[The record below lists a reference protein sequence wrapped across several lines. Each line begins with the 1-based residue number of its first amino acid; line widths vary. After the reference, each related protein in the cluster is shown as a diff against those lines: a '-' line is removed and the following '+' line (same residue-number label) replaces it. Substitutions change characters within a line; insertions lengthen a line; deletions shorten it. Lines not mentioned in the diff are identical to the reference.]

1 MGKGKN
7 FLKFLGTAGARFV
20 MIRQLRS
27 SAGLW
32 LNYNS
37 TNLLIDPGPGCLVR
51 CYKSRPKLD
60 PYKLD
65 GIILTHKHLDHSG
78 DLNVMIEAMTEGGF
92 KKKGKLFLPSD
103 ALGEGGVVFSYL
115 EAKVKKIEKLKKKK
129 FKVKDIEFSVPI
141 KNKHSVE
148 TYGVKF
154 YLGKEVVAYVSDTK
168 NFNKLAK
175 AYSDTTLLILNVV
188 FFKTRSDYDHLSL
201 FEAVDLVKRIKPK
214 KAIFTH
220 FGISM
225 LKKKPHLLE
234 EETKKETGLDIRFAY
249 DGMSVDIA

>member
-1 MGKGKN
+1 MGKNNN

-20 MIRQLRS
+20 MIKQLRS
-27 SAGLW
+27 SAGIW

-37 TNLLIDPGPGCLVR
+37 TNILIDPGPGCLVR
-51 CYKSRPKLD
+51 CHRCRPKLD

-78 DLNVMIEAMTEGGF
+78 DLNVMIEAVTEGGF
-92 KKKGKLFLPSD
+92 KKKGKLFLPAD
-103 ALGEGGVVFSYL
+103 ALGKDGVVFSYL

-168 NFNKLAK
+168 NFDKLIK
-175 AYSDTTLLILNVV
+175 AYSDVTLLILNVV
-188 FFKTRSDYDHLSL
+188 FFKARPDYDHLSL
-201 FEAVDLVKRIKPK
+201 PEAVNLVKQIKPK

-220 FGISM
+220 FGISI
-225 LKKKPHLLE
+225 LKKNPYLLE
-234 EETKKETGLDIRFAY
+234 EKIKKETGLDIRFAY
-249 DGMSVDIA
+249 DGMSIDIK

>member
-1 MGKGKN
+1 MANKN
-7 FLKFLGTAGARFV
+7 FIKFLGTAGARFV

-27 SAGLW
+27 SAGIW

-51 CYKSRPKLD
+51 CHKSRPKLD
-60 PYKLD
+60 PSKLD

-78 DLNVMIEAMTEGGF
+78 DLNVMVEAMTDGGF

-103 ALGEGGVVFSYL
+103 ALGEDGVIFSYL
-115 EAKVKKIEKLKKKK
+115 EKKAKKIEKLKKKK
-129 FKVKDIEFSVPI
+129 FKAKNIEFSVPI

-154 YLGKEVVAYVSDTK
+154 YLDKEVVAYVSDTK
-168 NFNKLAK
+168 NFNKLIK
-175 AYSDTTLLILNVV
+175 AYSDATVLILNVV
-188 FFKTRSDYDHLSL
+188 FFKSRPDYDHLSL
-201 FEAVDLVKRIKPK
+201 SEAVDLVRQIKPK

-220 FGISM
+220 FGISI
-225 LKKKPHLLE
+225 LKNKPYLLE
-234 EETKKETGLDIRFAY
+234 EKIKKETNLDICFAY
-249 DGMSVDIA
+249 DGMSVDIG

>member
-1 MGKGKN
+1 MGKDCN

-27 SAGLW
+27 SAGIW

-51 CYKSRPKLD
+51 CHKSRPKLN
-60 PYKLD
+60 PSKLD

-103 ALGEGGVVFSYL
+103 ALGEDGVVFRYL
-115 EAKVKKIEKLKKKK
+115 EKKVKKIGKLKKKK
-129 FKVKDIEFSVPI
+129 FRVKDVEFSVPI

-148 TYGVKF
+148 TYGAKF

-168 NFNKLAK
+168 NFNKLIK
-175 AYSDTTLLILNVV
+175 AYSDATVLILNVV
-188 FFKTRSDYDHLSL
+188 FFKARPDYDHLSL
-201 FEAVDLVKRIKPK
+201 LEAVDLVKRIKPK

-220 FGISM
+220 FGISI

-234 EETKKETGLDIRFAY
+234 EETKKETGLDICFAY
-249 DGMSVDIA
+249 DGMSVDIG